1 MQSLDIPSSERESP
15 VDFYERDDSLSERH
29 TSDRLRYRET
39 ERAREGVR
47 FPSRV
52 SDGHKTVRPL
62 RKNRS
67 FLSDRMKVGSEGGIT
82 RGMRRS
88 QSGGGISGLDERNKH
103 GHGPSHAHGFPNHN
117 PSGYS
122 HSYAHSH
129 MHAHSQLQSNR
140 NAPEPPQRTRR
151 GLVRTSA
158 VSSGPSLWAQN
169 SERQSFG
176 RCLAYGAKICM
187 MSSVASAQLLNTE
200 LLETMLEKLENDVI
214 NVHCLEVFWCLC
226 WYPEVAV
233 KVGDR
238 LLPLLVS
245 WYLHFPLQ
253 SPMNN
258 KSLEKDWEVK
268 TRTMIS
274 LLCHSDTKYCRVVG
288 ELLVSQIKT
297 PGSSATTATTS
308 QSKKMRWSQG
318 SERKIKIPLEGV
330 DLELYLRALLLL
342 CEWSSSFG
350 RPVFLSIQFP
360 FDSLPLLRSVPLSFY
375 DDTSDVVALAGP
387 HDVRLQP
394 PAKYLLPP
402 LKPTGVQRFEFFG
415 HLPIVLGLAFVP
427 QDGEY
432 ASVTPSYL
440 IKKSVSTRTWTV
452 EPTGMATRSWDG
464 VTSSFLW
471 RDHLREAAGLE
482 LVQERVGLLVDGE
495 RGTISLTVQSQLVDV
510 MLDPDMLEGCGYV
523 VPFVELFSE
532 SSCHIVS
539 PVTLPSLSLP
549 SVQSFCCR
557 RLGGSVVPSPLS
569 EFMSGTVLCLQDEER
584 IEGLVQW
591 VVEPFVSLT
600 HQAAGVPLLYN
611 AKGAPVSNEKS
622 LKDLLQREEDYSK
635 VLSLQVQLKSLSSS
649 DKRFVPLNRSPFLT
663 GGIQGSPH
671 GKGKEKQEK
680 GTKSELFNDELSLDS
695 PRAPGSSL
703 EAPSIFRDYL
713 WKIFEAL
720 LSSVLKAGSDVNEVT
735 KQSLLWQRWGL
746 LVQLSLSLPHFASAL
761 SRSDSF
767 QNSLR
772 KGASLFSRRNP
783 TFDGD
788 DPEQLASDLL
798 LPLCG
803 CLIETMEKRQVQLGE
818 ALLSSPLLSHILQI
832 LSLLENHEVSEK
844 ERKSLPS
851 SLCSSL
857 SRYKAQA
864 TKQEKQSMKEKKKG
878 KLFWAAGTGYATS
891 ADRQDEGNNKVDVER
906 RLKQKA
912 AVFSCILSVF
922 FVFFESFGEMEWLEW
937 EQLQEVLKGSCLFM
951 VLETRLR
958 EFSPM
963 ETVSSHEVFGVTYLI
978 RAILSNPKISS
989 VLLLSGTDGKG
1000 GKGGLG
1006 RKRVGGVTGESIL
1019 SHLEGLKRTLDQ
1031 LLKATDYYMEE
1042 EGEEGR
1048 REENEG
1054 GPSGRRPNLVDTEEE
1069 EMGEGGEV
1077 EVWRELRLLVADT
1090 LVVAGEAQQKL
1101 QSKQLQQSDEG
1112 GGGGGGGK
1120 EGGDYAKAFLE
1131 ADLVFG
1137 EFEILDKCPLYH
1149 YLSSARQKKFN
1160 KGQVKRIV
1168 KETSTLSTNLPIH
1181 SSSSIF
1187 LRVDSSR
1194 LDVLQAL
1201 ITGLLLLVLAFFIF
1215 VHKIFFF
1222 NRTCWNTI
1230 RKWMFCF

>member
-1 MQSLDIPSSERESP
+1 MERDSP
-15 VDFYERDDSLSERH
+15 VDFYEREDARSERERH
-29 TSDRLRYRET
+29 TSDRIRFREP
-39 ERAREGVR
+39 ERVERGR

-52 SDGHKTVRPL
+52 DGHRPL

-67 FLSDRMKVGSEGGIT
+67 FLTDRMKVGGGGTSEVPT
-82 RGMRRS
+82 RTMRRS
-88 QSGGGISGLDERNKH
+88 QSGGGISNLDERNKH
-103 GHGPSHAHGFPNHN
+103 GHGPHSHGMSSHSHN
-117 PSGYS
+117 LAGYS

-129 MHAHSQLQSNR
+129 MHAHSQVQSNR
-140 NAPEPPQRTRR
+140 NVAPEPPQRTRR
-151 GLVRTSA
+151 GLVRTA
-158 VSSGPSLWAQN
+158 QRSSGHLWGQN

-187 MSSVASAQLLNTE
+187 MSLVARAQLIKTQ
-200 LLETMLEKLENDVI
+200 LLERMLEKVENDVI
-214 NVHCLEVFWCLC
+214 NFHCLEVFWCLC

-233 KVGDR
+233 KVGER

-245 WYLHFPLQ
+245 WYLHYPIQ
-253 SPMNN
+253 NPMNN
-258 KSLEKDWEVK
+258 KTLEKDWEVK
-268 TRTMIS
+268 IRTMIS
-274 LLCHSDTKYCRVVG
+274 LLCHSDTNYCRAVG
-288 ELLVSQIKT
+288 ELLVAQIKT
-297 PGSSATTATTS
+297 PGIAGAMMASI
-308 QSKKMRWSQG
+308 SKKMRWSQG

-415 HLPIVLGLAFVP
+415 HLPIVLGLAFAP
-427 QDGEY
+427 QDSEY
-432 ASVTPSYL
+432 ASVTPSEL
-440 IKKSVSTRTWTV
+440 MKKAVSTRTWVV

-471 RDHLREAAGLE
+471 RDHLRDAAGLE

-510 MLDPDMLEGCGYV
+510 MLDPDMLERCDYV
-523 VPFVELFSE
+523 IPFVELFSE

-584 IEGLVQW
+584 VEGLMQW

-611 AKGAPVSNEKS
+611 ARGSSVSHEKN
-622 LKDLLQREEDYSK
+622 LKDLLEKEEDYCK

-663 GGIQGSPH
+663 GGPQALSN
-671 GKGKEKQEK
+671 KGKEKENK
-680 GTKSELFNDELSLDS
+680 GTRSELYNDELSLDS
-695 PRAPGSSL
+695 SHAPGSSL
-703 EAPSIFRDYL
+703 EGPDIFRDYL

-761 SRSDSF
+761 SRSESF

-832 LSLLENHEVSEK
+832 LSLLENFEIGEK
-844 ERKSLPS
+844 EKKNLPS
-851 SLCSSL
+851 SLCASL
-857 SRYKAQA
+857 SRYKAQN
-864 TKQEKQSMKEKKKG
+864 TKQEKQSMKENKKG
-878 KLFWAAGTGYATS
+878 KLFWAAGTGFGTA
-891 ADRQDEGNNKVDVER
+891 ADRPEEGSNKVGVDR

-922 FVFFESFGEMEWLEW
+922 FVFFESFGEMDWLEW
-937 EQLQEVLKGSCLFM
+937 EQLEEVLKGSCLFL

-963 ETVSSHEVFGVTYLI
+963 ETENSSHEVFGVTYLI
-978 RAILSNPKISS
+978 RAILSNPKISE
-989 VLLLSGTDGKG
+989 LLLLAGGEGKG
-1000 GKGGLG
+1000 GKGRG
-1006 RKRVGGVTGESIL
+1006 RRGGVTGESIL

-1042 EGEEGR
+1042 EEEWGGWG
-1048 REENEG
+1048 EENEG
-1054 GPSGRRPNLVDTEEE
+1054 GTSRRRLTDSEEGSE
-1069 EMGEGGEV
+1069 EMGGGEV
-1077 EVWRELRLLVADT
+1077 EVWRDLRVLVADT
-1090 LVVAGEAQQKL
+1090 LVVAGEAQVRLQQKI
-1101 QSKQLQQSDEG
+1101 QSKQLQQADQSGLG
-1112 GGGGGGGK
+1112 GVGGK
-1120 EGGDYAKAFLE
+1120 SGGDYVKAFLE
-1131 ADLVFG
+1131 GGLVFG
-1137 EFEILDKCPLYH
+1137 EYEILEKCPQYH

-1160 KGQVKRIV
+1160 KSQVKRIV
-1168 KETSTLSTNLPIH
+1168 KETSTLATNLPIH
-1181 SSSSIF
+1181 LSSSIF
-1187 LRVDSSR
+1187 LRVDSTR

-1201 ITGLLLLVLAFFIF
+1201 ITGLGIF
-1215 VHKIFFF
+1215 
-1222 NRTCWNTI
+1222 
-1230 RKWMFCF
+1230 